1 VSDKSLVGKYLAQ
14 TPPQH
19 RQVVFQALN
28 TLVLPPTID
37 KETQMQDAITKDLQQ
52 VQDGSL
58 TAKAALADMQTKVNA
73 LLH

>member
-1 VSDKSLVGKYLAQ
+1 
-14 TPPQH
+14 
-19 RQVVFQALN
+19 
-28 TLVLPPTID
+28 
-37 KETQMQDAITKDLQQ
+37 MQDAITKDLQQ